1 MERRNH
7 SIELF
12 RKTLAPEHTALN
24 KRESSGSSR
33 FKNKEKS
40 VSKKDTPPPA
50 RWACS
55 ELLNVL
61 NGNSADCGYYGRA
74 SCIPS
79 NNITFPNCRAPPVSG
94 FSQKI

>member
-12 RKTLAPEHTALN
+12 RKTLAPEHTALD

-61 NGNSADCGYYGRA
+61 NGNSADCGYYGRFNGILNHCSSEHQA
-74 SCIPS
+74 HVLRNS
-79 NNITFPNCRAPPVSG
+79 
-94 FSQKI
+94 K